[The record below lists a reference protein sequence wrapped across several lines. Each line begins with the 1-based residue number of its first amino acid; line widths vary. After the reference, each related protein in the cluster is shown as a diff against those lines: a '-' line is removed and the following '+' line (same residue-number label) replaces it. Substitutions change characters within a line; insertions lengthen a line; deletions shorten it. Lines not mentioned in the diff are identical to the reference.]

1 MKNFIKRIFGSAGE
15 KKLAV
20 YRTRLPQI
28 NALAEGLQ
36 AATDDDL
43 RAAFADLRR
52 RQSEGETADSLLCE
66 VFAIVREVSSRTLGM
81 RHFDVQLLG
90 GMALFDGHIAEM
102 KTGEG
107 KTLVATLPVCLEAL
121 TGRGVHL
128 VTVNDYLAARDA
140 DWMGEIYRFLN
151 LSVGV
156 NLPGLSTAEKI
167 AAYAGDI
174 TYGTNNE
181 FGFDYLRDNMRYD
194 PQEKAQRGLNYAIVD
209 EVDSILIDE
218 ARTPLIISGEADDN
232 IDNYRLAAKIAEKF
246 VRCETSDSA
255 GDFTVDEKTK
265 EIHLTEKGFQRAE
278 NSFSD
283 AKAMGAG
290 SLYDAVNLILLHHL
304 NAALKARFLFL
315 RDRDYVVQN
324 GQVIIVDEFTGRL
337 MPGRR
342 WGDGQ
347 HQAVEAKENIAVQ
360 KESQTLASISFQNY
374 FRLYEKLAGMTGTA
388 ATEAEEFRFIYRL
401 QTVEVPPHRKM
412 IRGDELDRIYRT
424 TTAKERAILTDIKD
438 CAARGQPVLIGT
450 TMIEDSE
457 KLSEKLSA
465 AGLAHEILN
474 AKQHAREAQIIAQA
488 GKSGAITIAT
498 NMAGRGTDIVLG
510 GNMEAEKRALQEE
523 QPDGELSPQKIAD
536 LENDWKAR
544 HEKVL
549 SVGGLRI
556 IGAERNESRR
566 IDNQLR
572 GRSGRQGDPGAS
584 IFYLSFEDALLR
596 IFASQRVAKIMETLK
611 IDEDEA
617 IEARMVSRTIENA
630 QRKVES
636 HNFDIRRQLL
646 EYDDIANE
654 QRRLIYEQREHILMS
669 DNINAIAQELRKEYL
684 REVAETHLP
693 PDTPEEEWRT
703 TELERQLAGDFRLSI
718 PIGEWVGHEA
728 QKPRDYFVDKIINTA
743 ETAYA
748 EKIAHLEEQRFSG
761 FLRSLIL
768 NILDDNWRS
777 HLSALD
783 SLRLSIGLRGMAQ
796 KNPKQEY
803 KRESFEMF
811 TPLRVNKIIN
821 GENFIRPDRAPRKH
835 GRTLAARLAG

>member
-1 MKNFIKRIFGSAGE
+1 
-15 KKLAV
+15 
-20 YRTRLPQI
+20 
-28 NALAEGLQ
+28 
-36 AATDDDL
+36 
-43 RAAFADLRR
+43 
-52 RQSEGETADSLLCE
+52 
-66 VFAIVREVSSRTLGM
+66 M

-488 GKSGAITIAT
+488 GKSGAITIAKH
-498 NMAGRGTDIVLG
+498 GRTRHRHRLG

-728 QKPRDYFVDKIINTA
+728 QKT
-743 ETAYA
+743 
-748 EKIAHLEEQRFSG
+748 
-761 FLRSLIL
+761 
-768 NILDDNWRS
+768 
-777 HLSALD
+777 
-783 SLRLSIGLRGMAQ
+783 
-796 KNPKQEY
+796 
-803 KRESFEMF
+803 
-811 TPLRVNKIIN
+811 
-821 GENFIRPDRAPRKH
+821 
-835 GRTLAARLAG
+835 ARLLCGQNH

>member
-1 MKNFIKRIFGSAGE
+1 
-15 KKLAV
+15 
-20 YRTRLPQI
+20 
-28 NALAEGLQ
+28 
-36 AATDDDL
+36 
-43 RAAFADLRR
+43 
-52 RQSEGETADSLLCE
+52 
-66 VFAIVREVSSRTLGM
+66 
-81 RHFDVQLLG
+81 
-90 GMALFDGHIAEM
+90 
-102 KTGEG
+102 
-107 KTLVATLPVCLEAL
+107 
-121 TGRGVHL
+121 
-128 VTVNDYLAARDA
+128 
-140 DWMGEIYRFLN
+140 
-151 LSVGV
+151 
-156 NLPGLSTAEKI
+156 
-167 AAYAGDI
+167 
-174 TYGTNNE
+174 
-181 FGFDYLRDNMRYD
+181 
-194 PQEKAQRGLNYAIVD
+194 
-209 EVDSILIDE
+209 
-218 ARTPLIISGEADDN
+218 
-232 IDNYRLAAKIAEKF
+232 
-246 VRCETSDSA
+246 
-255 GDFTVDEKTK
+255 
-265 EIHLTEKGFQRAE
+265 
-278 NSFSD
+278 
-283 AKAMGAG
+283 MGAG

-718 PIGEWVGHEA
+718 PIGEWVGHEGA
-728 QKPRDYFVDKIINTA
+728 KT
-743 ETAYA
+743 
-748 EKIAHLEEQRFSG
+748 
-761 FLRSLIL
+761 
-768 NILDDNWRS
+768 
-777 HLSALD
+777 
-783 SLRLSIGLRGMAQ
+783 
-796 KNPKQEY
+796 
-803 KRESFEMF
+803 
-811 TPLRVNKIIN
+811 
-821 GENFIRPDRAPRKH
+821 
-835 GRTLAARLAG
+835 ARLLCGQNH